1 MPAPTPVARRR
12 PRAGAILA
20 LGAFLPVLLSACG
33 SAEGATA
40 RNGPVNAPPARGVI
54 LKAVP
59 VATGLDQPTGFT
71 FTPSG
76 KIWYIDKPTGQVRI
90 LDPSTG
96 ADHLFTDIAGVDGSG
111 ERGGLGIALHP
122 RWPAKP
128 FVYVYV
134 TRTDN
139 GKVRNELIRYR
150 AHGGHPAGKITLFRW
165 AVSSATNHN
174 GGRILFGPDGKLYV
188 VTGENA
194 DPTNSQQKADL
205 RGKVLRLDPDGSR
218 PSDNPFGTR
227 IWSYGHRNS
236 FGMTFDPRTGRLWE
250 TENGPECNDEIN
262 LIKRGGNYAW
272 GPHESCGSLP
282 PPKDTNRDGSLPRI
296 LPKAY
301 FRTTLGITGDV
312 FCIRCGL
319 GRALNGDL
327 LFGDVNTAKIRAI
340 DLNAARDG
348 FDADPRVVLA
358 PGTVIYSMEASPNGH
373 IFFSGPTGI
382 WRLARA

>member
-1 MPAPTPVARRR
+1 MPAPTPVVHRTLRTI
-12 PRAGAILA
+12 AILA
-20 LGAFLPVLLSACG
+20 LAAFLPACG
-33 SAEGATA
+33 SADRATA
-40 RNGPVNAPPARGVI
+40 RGGAANGPAARAVS

-71 FTPSG
+71 FTPGG

-90 LDPSTG
+90 LNPSTG
-96 ADHLFTDIAGVDGSG
+96 SDHLFTDIAGVDGSG

-150 AHGGHPAGKITLFRW
+150 ADGGHPSGKITLFRW
-165 AVSSATNHN
+165 AVTSATNHN
-174 GGRILFGPDGKLYV
+174 GGRILFGPDKELYV

-205 RGKVLRLDPDGSR
+205 RGKVLRLNPDGSR
-218 PSDNPFGTR
+218 PRDNPFGTR
-227 IWSYGHRNS
+227 IWSFGHRNS
-236 FGMTFDPRTGRLWE
+236 FGMAFDPRTGRLWE
-250 TENGPECNDEIN
+250 TENGPSCNDEIN

-272 GPHESCGSLP
+272 GPNQSCGSLP
-282 PPKDTNRDGSLPRI
+282 APKDTNRDGPTPRI
-296 LPKAY
+296 LPKTY
-301 FRTTLGITGDV
+301 IRTPIGITGDV
-312 FCIRCGL
+312 FCIHCGL
-319 GRALNGDL
+319 GSPLNGDL
-327 LFGDVNTAKIRAI
+327 LFGDVNTARIRAV
-340 DLNAARDG
+340 DLNAARNG
-348 FDADPRVVLA
+348 FDADPRVVLD
-358 PGTVIYSMEASPNGH
+358 PGTVIYSMEASPTGH
-373 IFFSGPTGI
+373 IFFSGPSGI